1 MRSTR
6 LLFAML
12 VIALAG
18 CAAPRATF
26 PGHERAVVWTAMV
39 AVANAPTYRDEDPRR
54 RWHVVQNDVWP
65 DPHAGTIE
73 IHRMLERSLKLA
85 RLQEDRQRR
94 ELLLAVR
101 FLPIDDEDPDAPPT
115 AEMRARNNIWIPAQ
129 LRNEAT
135 RYFGQV
141 RELLESR

>member
-1 MRSTR
+1 MCSTR
-6 LLFAML
+6 SWLALL
-12 VIALAG
+12 VVALAG

-39 AVANAPTYRDEDPRR
+39 AVANAPAYDDEDPRR

-65 DPHAGTIE
+65 DPNAGMIE

-85 RLQEDRQRR
+85 RLPEDHQRR
-94 ELLLAVR
+94 EWLLAVR
-101 FLPIDDEDPDAPPT
+101 FLPLSEEDPDAPPT
-115 AEMRARNNIWIPAQ
+115 VEMRARNNVWIPAQ
-129 LRNEAT
+129 FRNEAT
-135 RYFGQV
+135 RYFQQV